1 MRALLV
7 VLSIAALSVT
17 THASFDS
24 ARDHVASV
32 AQDKPAPG
40 TQSPRDLILA
50 PSNKPLQVKTSVPR
64 GYALI
69 VGVSQYKNLDDSK
82 QLRFP
87 ESDADAFYRVLI
99 SHEGGA
105 FPAENVH

>member
-1 MRALLV
+1 MRALIVALAIAS
-7 VLSIAALSVT
+7 LSIA
-17 THASFDS
+17 THAQTS
-24 ARDHVASV
+24 A
-32 AQDKPAPG
+32 PAAG
-40 TQSPRDLILA
+40 NQSPRDLILA

-69 VGVSQYKNLDDSK
+69 VGISHYKNLDASK

-99 SHEGGA
+99 SHVGGA
-105 FPAENVH
+105 FPSENVHFLKGPRRR